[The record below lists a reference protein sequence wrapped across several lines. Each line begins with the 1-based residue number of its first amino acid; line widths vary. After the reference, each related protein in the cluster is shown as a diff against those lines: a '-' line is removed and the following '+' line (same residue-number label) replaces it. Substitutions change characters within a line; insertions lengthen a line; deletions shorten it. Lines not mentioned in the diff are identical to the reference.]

1 MAKKKKQ
8 KKRAEIT
15 TITKEEL
22 DKLLEQEK
30 KTRTKRNEQLY
41 QEQEKKEEDL
51 AETKQQK
58 FNFEENHV
66 EDEMDMSF
74 TSKRKKKEAITLI
87 EKKVY
92 PKTLLTVFSAILIL
106 TISFLGYHFI
116 TFDHNK
122 VKTVTKT
129 KKVVTVSPNY
139 LFLGDSITDFY
150 DLEKYFPDE
159 PVVNSGISGNTTE
172 DILNDMEKRVYQ
184 YNPSKVFLLIG
195 TNDLLEEDRTDKV
208 IENIKKIAK
217 NIKEKR
223 PLATIYIESIY
234 PVHPEISAVV
244 GSRKNSDIE
253 TINTALKKYC
263 QQEKFTYIDVFKSL
277 VDEDGTLNEDYTKDG
292 LHLNDKGYTVVTKT
306 MKSYLS

>member
-1 MAKKKKQ
+1 MAKKKNQ
-8 KKRAEIT
+8 KKKREIT

-41 QEQEKKEEDL
+41 QEQEKKAEDL
-51 AETKQQK
+51 AKTKQQK

-74 TSKRKKKEAITLI
+74 ASKRKKKEAITLV

-92 PKTLLTVFSAILIL
+92 PKNLLIAFCLIL
-106 TISFLGYHFI
+106 FLTFAFLGYHFI

-150 DLEKYFPDE
+150 DLGKYFPDE
-159 PVVNSGISGNTTE
+159 PVVNSGISGHTTE
-172 DILNDMEKRVYQ
+172 DLLKDMEKRVYQ

-195 TNDLLEEDRTDKV
+195 TNDLLKEDMTEKV
-208 IENIKKIAK
+208 IENIKKIAE

-234 PVHPEISAVV
+234 PVNHDLSNII
-244 GSRKNSDIE
+244 GNRKNSDIE
-253 TINTALKKYC
+253 KINTALKKYC
-263 QQEKFTYIDVFKSL
+263 QQEKLTYIDVFKSL
-277 VDEDGTLNEDYTKDG
+277 VDDNGNLDEDYTKDG
-292 LHLNDKGYTVVTKT
+292 LHLNDKGYTVVTKIL
-306 MKSYLS
+306 KNHLS